1 MLTIFLADRQIRLTT
16 PGEAN
21 RHDNVIG
28 VNPGQAFPFWDYFNS
43 FLAASAEKQ
52 LAFSSTDIQW
62 LFRFIASHFELAEAA
77 GGLVKNDKGQLL
89 FIFRQGKWD
98 LPKGHTE
105 KNESIE
111 ETALREVEEEC
122 GIDRLKNIMAL
133 PTTYHVYEL
142 KKDRWTMK
150 KTWWYLMHTSTTKK
164 PSPQTSEQIEIAQWF
179 EKENLEEIF
188 GNTYGSVKEVVSH
201 AIEQKLA

>member
-1 MLTIFLADRQIRLTT
+1 MLNIYLADRQIILSA
-16 PGEAN
+16 PGEE
-21 RHDNVIG
+21 HKTKNVIQ
-28 VNPGQAFPFWDYFNS
+28 VLPGQAFPFWDYFNS
-43 FLAASAEKQ
+43 FVGASAEKE
-52 LAFSSTDIQW
+52 LVFSSADIQW

-122 GIDRLKNIMAL
+122 GIDRLKIIRAL

-150 KTWWYLMHTSTTKK
+150 KTWWYLMQTTTKKK
-164 PSPQTSEQIEIAQWF
+164 PSPQTSEQIEVAQWF
-179 EKENLEEIF
+179 EKENTDEVF
-188 GNTYGSVKEVVSH
+188 GNTYGSVKEVVSYALEH
-201 AIEQKLA
+201 RLL